1 MANYRPN
8 GPIKFNVQRAQQ
20 VQQDMGMPATSPID
34 YGPTINGYS
43 PPVNGYATQNT
54 GYPWPVNVTRQ
65 NPPSNIV
72 QYDSYY

>member
-1 MANYRPN
+1 
-8 GPIKFNVQRAQQ
+8 
-20 VQQDMGMPATSPID
+20 MPATSPID